1 VRLSALLDRDLPVVK
16 PGAQRNMPIPLIYLT
31 QALYLPK
38 KYLDITPSVIKK
50 HAPCQSLQI
59 KGKTSSSQGFQAIG
73 DTATKGHVPHR

>member
-1 VRLSALLDRDLPVVK
+1 MK

-59 KGKTSSSQGFQAIG
+59 KGNISHSQGFQAIG
-73 DTATKGHVPHR
+73 DTAPTGRVPH